1 MRFTHAASRLFFVLR
16 LLMPFL
22 FGTDL
27 AAGQRYSQI
36 VLPFPDERL
45 FSYSY
50 EAKDRSVVIE
60 FQKTHPEELEPI
72 NTYDESVIR
81 RVIIKDLGGQGS
93 EVKLILRDENVRVM
107 INSFKEPFRITLDFF
122 DADYQQ
128 GVDPKTGLPSIPLA
142 RTAPAHAAPNASHTA
157 ATALGSLEGKPMSL
171 SAHATPPSTNAENPA
186 MTVTVS
192 RDKGNQRKLLIPNS
206 DASIRT
212 AQDLIGRINETA
224 EGVGHAWKTYPPYI
238 YRVQTANLKTGKNYD
253 SWMKQNA
260 SKAINSHE
268 AMSQYAGQLFDFGHE
283 SRALL
288 VYQKILHENPV
299 VFEKQPDA
307 IWKLAE
313 IHLGQ
318 GNLSLANGYYEV
330 LQAKHPDSPISGL
343 AALRRLDIKAI
354 RASQQQKEADLSD
367 LAPQLRNIPMQDKLS
382 IQSHVALRRAF
393 WGIDAA
399 EIKRLFPDYAPIPN
413 INPTIAAGL
422 EDGRKNADSP
432 RTAFMIDSILLWRLI
447 HAESWNAETAGF
459 AGTYF
464 DRYKGQATEPYRP
477 ALLAAC
483 EESLLKSTDKNLKEK
498 QFTNVVGIIESLPKS
513 MNVLLRRPNVAWAA
527 GESYRRLQ
535 QPQSAVPH
543 YENALAA
550 TNHKPDQFKAAFWL
564 EQSLMSSMGLASIK
578 GKGNGN
584 LATKLRS
591 ADQKTWDAWQ
601 TLNPEEKQVAFSEV
615 QNELEQNIKSSILV
629 KSSPRILLEML
640 GQNLA
645 TTTPVP
651 DSAVNGSANTS
662 QPTVK
667 MIRLLADLSKRFT
680 QLGLGNEK
688 KKARQLQRNVDIKL
702 VKDDRDAM
710 KIWTDELTTL
720 AEEHRQANDYLEAG
734 RLFTLTG
741 SSNNQWEGRAEAL
754 YKGGLLLYRSGRR
767 DEALAA
773 FKEAADD
780 GNNILYAELAKK
792 RLEQLQQ

>member
-1 MRFTHAASRLFFVLR
+1 MRFIHAASRLLFVLR
-16 LLMPFL
+16 LLLPVL
-22 FGTDL
+22 FATDL

-45 FSYSY
+45 YSYSY
-50 EAKDRSVVIE
+50 QAKERAIVIE
-60 FQKTHPEELEPI
+60 FQKTHPDELEPI
-72 NTYDESVIR
+72 NNYDESVIR
-81 RVIIKDLGGQGS
+81 RVIVKDLGGEGS
-93 EVKLILRDENVRVM
+93 EVKLILRDDNVRVM
-107 INSFKEPFRITLDFF
+107 INSFKEPFRITLDLF

-128 GVDPKTGLPSIPLA
+128 SVDPQTGLPQIPLA
-142 RTAPAHAAPNASHTA
+142 QSPTASANPTAPASQAANVPA
-157 ATALGSLEGKPMSL
+157 GPVMSL
-171 SAHATPPSTNAENPA
+171 SARAAPPSPNAADGSP

-192 RDKGNQRKLLIPNS
+192 RDNQRKLLIPNS

-224 EGVGHAWKTYPPYI
+224 EGVGHAWKSYPPYI
-238 YRVQTANLKTGKNYD
+238 YRLQTANLKTGKNYD
-253 SWMKQNA
+253 AWMKQNA
-260 SKAINSHE
+260 SKAVNSHE

-288 VYQKILHENPV
+288 VYQKVLHENPV

-318 GNLSLANGYYEV
+318 GNLSLANGYYEI
-330 LQAKHPDSPISGL
+330 LQHKHPDSPLSGL
-343 AALRRLDIKAI
+343 AALRRLDIRAI
-354 RASQQQKEADLSD
+354 RASQQQKEAELLA
-367 LAPQLRNIPMQDKLS
+367 LAPQLSNIPMQDKLS
-382 IQSHVALRRAF
+382 IQAHVALRRAF

-399 EIKRLFPDYAPIPN
+399 EIKRLFPDYDPIPN
-413 INPTIAAGL
+413 VNPTISAGL
-422 EDGRKNADSP
+422 EDARKNADSP
-432 RTAFMIDSILLWRLI
+432 RTAFMIDSIILWRRV
-447 HAESWNAETAGF
+447 HAEAWNPETANF

-464 DRYKGQATEPYRP
+464 DRYKGQGTEPYRP

-483 EESLLKSTDKNLKEK
+483 EESLLKSIDKSLKDK
-498 QFTNVVGIIESLPKS
+498 QFTAVVGIIESLPKS
-513 MNVLLRRPNVAWAA
+513 MNELVKRPNVAWAA

-535 QPQSAVPH
+535 QPQSAIAH
-543 YENALAA
+543 YENALAG
-550 TNHKPDQFKAAFWL
+550 TNHKPDQFKASFWL
-564 EQSLMSSMGLASIK
+564 EQSLLSSMGLASIK
-578 GKGNGN
+578 GQKSSNYN
-584 LATKLRS
+584 NKLRG
-591 ADQKTWDAWQ
+591 ADQKTWDIWQ

-615 QNELEQNIKSSILV
+615 QNDLEQNIKSSILV
-629 KSSPRILLEML
+629 RSSPRILLEML

-645 TTTPVP
+645 TNTSVP
-651 DSAVNGSANTS
+651 DSAVNGSASSS

-667 MIRLLADLSKRFT
+667 MIRLLADLSKRFS

-688 KKARQLQRNVDIKL
+688 RKARQLQRNVDTKV

-720 AEEHRQANDYLEAG
+720 AEEYRQSNDYLEAG

-773 FKEAADD
+773 FKEAAND